1 MQLKLSGFSWKLGIS
16 NFAAQGRSSSRLDV
30 DPPDLPKGSAYTLK
44 PGRPTPGLPN
54 LLRPHIALH

>member
-16 NFAAQGRSSSRLDV
+16 NFAALGRSSSRLV
-30 DPPDLPKGSAYTLK
+30 IDPPDLPKESHYTLK
-44 PGRPTPGLPN
+44 PGHPTPGLPN